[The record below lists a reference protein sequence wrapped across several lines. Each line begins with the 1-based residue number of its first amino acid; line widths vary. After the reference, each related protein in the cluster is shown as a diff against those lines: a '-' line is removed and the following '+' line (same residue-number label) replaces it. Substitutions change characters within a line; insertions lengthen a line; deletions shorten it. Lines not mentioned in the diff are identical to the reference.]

1 MNLFA
6 DENIARA
13 VVAWLRAR
21 GHDVLY
27 ASEAHAGAPDSDR
40 LARAEAEE
48 RLILTADMD
57 FGELIFR
64 DGLTS
69 HGVVLL
75 RLGTLSLSERLA
87 RLEKAWPTVE
97 ANPSGKFIVLTEA
110 KIRIRDLTLGP

>member
-1 MNLFA
+1 MDLFA
-6 DENIARA
+6 DENIARP
-13 VVAWLRAR
+13 VVAWLRGR

-27 ASEAHAGAPDSDR
+27 ASEAHAGAPDSDW

-48 RLILTADMD
+48 RLILTADTD

-75 RLGTLSLSERLA
+75 RLGTLTLSERLT
-87 RLEKAWPTVE
+87 RLDSAWPTVE
-97 ANPSGKFIVLTEA
+97 ANPSGKFIVITQA
-110 KIRIRDLTLGP
+110 KIRIRDLTVRR